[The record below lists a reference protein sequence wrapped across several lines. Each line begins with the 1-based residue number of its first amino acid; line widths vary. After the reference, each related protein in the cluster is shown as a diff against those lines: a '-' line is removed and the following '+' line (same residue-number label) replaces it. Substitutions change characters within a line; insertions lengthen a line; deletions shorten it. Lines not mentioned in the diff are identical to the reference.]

1 MGKIELTENE
11 NGDLIAKYTNELYIQ
26 ILEDKEKAV
35 AEKIRQYAYEKGIT
49 VEILSAERIKKLL
62 ELGMKKFDNYIS
74 KNELKNRLKEI
85 KSTRDF
91 YMNDYEQSRKII
103 DFLNSQISL
112 FENLIWGNKSLK
124 K

>member
-1 MGKIELTENE
+1 MEKLDLTENE
-11 NGDLIAKYTNELYIQ
+11 NGDIIAKYTNELYIQ

-62 ELGMKKFDNYIS
+62 ELGMKKFDDYIS
-74 KNELKNRLKEI
+74 KNELKKRLKEI

-91 YMNDYEQSRKII
+91 YMNDYKQSKKII
-103 DFLNSQISL
+103 NFLNSQISL
-112 FENLIWGNKSLK
+112 FEKLMGE
-124 K
+124 